1 MHKKRESYEISCCQ
15 WHISYRWRTLLQL
28 NAFIMLPLTLK
39 EMEMSSRQKGWAGWM
54 KPFKE
59 AMLGPFR

>member
-1 MHKKRESYEISCCQ
+1 
-15 WHISYRWRTLLQL
+15 
-28 NAFIMLPLTLK
+28 MLPLPLK
-39 EMEMSSRQKGWAGWM
+39 EMETSSRQKGRAGVM